1 MSTKRQ
7 TPIGLDAL
15 AAPAVTSARSPFAHQ
30 DSQVLDHLD
39 FIGRSRPGKRALVM
53 ALGLLSPQNRRD
65 QILRVA
71 YIAFKE
77 TVRTLDGQA
86 FQMSTGDIVWTGKIN
101 SPEDLKHSI
110 ERMRLLFAEDP
121 LIQSEA
127 GSNTSRFA
135 TWYTLENQYNDLLSA
150 VKRIAVTAEEQR
162 ESAAARARA
171 EGRQAT
177 RQPMDP
183 TTLAKLE
190 ALLGRTDLS
199 NLMRRQA
206 IANVAGSGQPMA
218 LIRELTISIADLQS
232 SVAPDIDLFGDQWLF
247 QRLTQTLDRRML
259 AALARADDQTLTQ
272 QVSLNLN
279 VSTILSPE
287 FVAYDQMVKPEHRSS
302 VVIEMQKI
310 DIFAD
315 PGAFLFARD
324 FLKERGYKL
333 ALDGVT
339 FMVLPFI
346 DREKLGLDLIK
357 VQYSSDMVVDMPGQG
372 IHRMKEYVE
381 RCGRARMILYRIEDE
396 RALKFGQGFGISL
409 FQGRYI
415 DKLLGQRKA

>member
-1 MSTKRQ
+1 
-7 TPIGLDAL
+7 
-15 AAPAVTSARSPFAHQ
+15 
-30 DSQVLDHLD
+30 
-39 FIGRSRPGKRALVM
+39 
-53 ALGLLSPQNRRD
+53 
-65 QILRVA
+65 
-71 YIAFKE
+71 
-77 TVRTLDGQA
+77 
-86 FQMSTGDIVWTGKIN
+86 
-101 SPEDLKHSI
+101 
-110 ERMRLLFAEDP
+110 MRLLFAEDP

-127 GSNTSRFA
+127 GAATSRFA
-135 TWYTLENQYNDLLSA
+135 TWFTLENQYNDLLSA

-162 ESAAARARA
+162 ETAAARARA

-177 RQPMDP
+177 RQAMDP
-183 TTLAKLE
+183 NTLAKLE

-259 AALARADDQTLTQ
+259 AALARAEDQSLTQ

-357 VQYSSDMVVDMPGQG
+357 VQYSSDMLVDMPGQG

-415 DKLLGQRKA
+415 DKLLGQRKP